1 MTEFWIQGNDKYMLN
16 DLSDIINDNVKAYLL
31 GAIGNSALF
40 FAKNNGFK
48 ERQSW
53 MLPDLSVPRKTTNGP
68 I

>member
-31 GAIGNSALF
+31 GAIENSALF

-48 ERQSW
+48 EKH
-53 MLPDLSVPRKTTNGP
+53 VY
-68 I
+68 

>member
-48 ERQSW
+48 KISGNSR
-53 MLPDLSVPRKTTNGP
+53 
-68 I
+68 